1 MSLYLNGDIYY
12 DRSDIETVIE
22 KLEPFDDNSP
32 AEKIEILATV
42 VDILEDVLTCASEE
56 TEE

>member
-12 DRSDIETVIE
+12 DRSDIEEVIE
-22 KLEPFDDNSP
+22 KLEPFDDNGP

-42 VDILEDVLTCASEE
+42 VNILEEKIYYE
-56 TEE
+56 GQEIRR